1 LIETIM
7 GIKPLDRLL
16 FAQGGACFF
25 CSAQLPRAEATVEH
39 LVAQANGGSNADH
52 NCVACCHEINMIL
65 GSLSLKEK
73 LRIVLNQKGKFI
85 CPKRTALGT
94 QCAPPITAAQAPAA
108 IANPK
113 PKVPVSCRETVS
125 APSHSAKHPSSTSDG
140 LNGTPAAAITAAATP
155 KPSSPKQKAPSR
167 PSPPYYAIVLKDL
180 RKRGEA
186 RPKRLETLRSTIRSA
201 VAHAKGSLT
210 EPQLDALL
218 KHLQTCDK
226 VRISGTTVDYSL

>member
-1 LIETIM
+1 M

-39 LVAQANGGSNADH
+39 LVAQAHGGSNADH
-52 NCVACCHEINMIL
+52 NCVACCRDMNMLL

-85 CPKRTALGT
+85 CPKRTASGAAA
-94 QCAPPITAAQAPAA
+94 APPNAAPRSLAAVAADPTPHAPRSGHQAASGPNDVRNGDLSAA
-108 IANPK
+108 
-113 PKVPVSCRETVS
+113 
-125 APSHSAKHPSSTSDG
+125 STS
-140 LNGTPAAAITAAATP
+140 TIPP
-155 KPSSPKQKAPSR
+155 KGSQPKKKAPR
-167 PSPPYYAIVLKDL
+167 GPSPTYYAIVLKGL
-180 RKRGEA
+180 RKCGEA
-186 RPKRLETLRSTIRSA
+186 RPKRLETLRSTIRSV
-201 VAHAKGSLT
+201 VANAKGSLT

-226 VRISGTTVDYSL
+226 VRISGNTVDYSL